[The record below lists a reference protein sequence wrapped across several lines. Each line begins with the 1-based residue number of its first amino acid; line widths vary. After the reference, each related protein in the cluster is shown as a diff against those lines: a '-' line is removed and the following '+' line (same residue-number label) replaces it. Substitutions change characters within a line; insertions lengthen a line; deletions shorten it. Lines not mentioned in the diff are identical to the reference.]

1 MKTNPIKLEKKLK
14 LKFSDQKIFIKSL
27 THKSF
32 DSINNNEKIEFLGDR
47 VLGLIIAKKLLEL
60 YPDEKEGVLDKKF
73 ASLVN
78 KKKCLEIAKK
88 IELEK
93 YILVLNPKN
102 KKIEIEDKIVAD
114 CLEALIGAIY
124 LDKGLNFT
132 EKFILNLWSEHITAS
147 VITQIDAKTKLQ
159 EYSLKIFKVLPIY
172 KLISN
177 TGPRHKPLF
186 KVAVKLKNTKFFTA
200 EGTSKKDAEQNA
212 ASLCLQDIFK
222 KMNWDDSAY
231 LVSKNRYS
239 ENSIIAE
246 VFTENHG
253 KISGIIFGGTSKKI
267 KNYLQ
272 IGNKIYVNYNSKSV
286 TRIGYFKIEILKALT
301 PLYFDQNQKLS
312 CITSAMHLIK
322 LLTAEAQSNKEIFKL
337 IDKFFEILNS
347 ENWIQKYIFWEL
359 ELLKLLGYD
368 LELKTM
374 AEKEIVDSEV
384 NYYVKSSTEKKSI
397 PNFLIDENDM
407 DINLNNL
414 LKGLKL
420 VSDYLEK
427 SILKPNNLN
436 LPTSR
441 THFINLLK

>member
-1 MKTNPIKLEKKLK
+1 
-14 LKFSDQKIFIKSL
+14 
-27 THKSF
+27 
-32 DSINNNEKIEFLGDR
+32 
-47 VLGLIIAKKLLEL
+47 
-60 YPDEKEGVLDKKF
+60 
-73 ASLVN
+73 
-78 KKKCLEIAKK
+78 
-88 IELEK
+88 
-93 YILVLNPKN
+93 
-102 KKIEIEDKIVAD
+102 
-114 CLEALIGAIY
+114 
-124 LDKGLNFT
+124 
-132 EKFILNLWSEHITAS
+132 
-147 VITQIDAKTKLQ
+147 
-159 EYSLKIFKVLPIY
+159 
-172 KLISN
+172 
-177 TGPRHKPLF
+177 
-186 KVAVKLKNTKFFTA
+186 
-200 EGTSKKDAEQNA
+200 
-212 ASLCLQDIFK
+212 
-222 KMNWDDSAY
+222 MNWDDSAY
-231 LVSKNRYS
+231 LISKNRYS

-301 PLYFDQNQKLS
+301 PLYFDKNQKLS

-337 IDKFFEILNS
+337 IDKFFEILTS
-347 ENWIQKYIFWEL
+347 DNWIQKYIFWEL

-368 LELKTM
+368 LELKNI
-374 AEKEIVDSEV
+374 AVKEIINNET
-384 NYYVKSSTEKKSI
+384 NYYVKSSTEKKII
-397 PNFLIDENDM
+397 PNFLIDEK
-407 DINLNNL
+407 NLNVNLKNL

>member
-1 MKTNPIKLEKKLK
+1 
-14 LKFSDQKIFIKSL
+14 
-27 THKSF
+27 
-32 DSINNNEKIEFLGDR
+32 
-47 VLGLIIAKKLLEL
+47 
-60 YPDEKEGVLDKKF
+60 
-73 ASLVN
+73 
-78 KKKCLEIAKK
+78 
-88 IELEK
+88 
-93 YILVLNPKN
+93 
-102 KKIEIEDKIVAD
+102 
-114 CLEALIGAIY
+114 
-124 LDKGLNFT
+124 
-132 EKFILNLWSEHITAS
+132 
-147 VITQIDAKTKLQ
+147 
-159 EYSLKIFKVLPIY
+159 
-172 KLISN
+172 
-177 TGPRHKPLF
+177 
-186 KVAVKLKNTKFFTA
+186 
-200 EGTSKKDAEQNA
+200 
-212 ASLCLQDIFK
+212 
-222 KMNWDDSAY
+222 MNWDDSAY

-301 PLYFDQNQKLS
+301 PLYFDEKQKLS

-337 IDKFFEILNS
+337 IDKFFEILTLD
-347 ENWIQKYIFWEL
+347 NWIQKYIFWEL

-397 PNFLIDENDM
+397 PNFLIDENNIDV
-407 DINLNNL
+407 NLKNL

-436 LPTSR
+436 LPTSM

>member
-1 MKTNPIKLEKKLK
+1 
-14 LKFSDQKIFIKSL
+14 
-27 THKSF
+27 
-32 DSINNNEKIEFLGDR
+32 
-47 VLGLIIAKKLLEL
+47 
-60 YPDEKEGVLDKKF
+60 
-73 ASLVN
+73 
-78 KKKCLEIAKK
+78 
-88 IELEK
+88 
-93 YILVLNPKN
+93 
-102 KKIEIEDKIVAD
+102 
-114 CLEALIGAIY
+114 
-124 LDKGLNFT
+124 
-132 EKFILNLWSEHITAS
+132 
-147 VITQIDAKTKLQ
+147 
-159 EYSLKIFKVLPIY
+159 
-172 KLISN
+172 
-177 TGPRHKPLF
+177 
-186 KVAVKLKNTKFFTA
+186 
-200 EGTSKKDAEQNA
+200 
-212 ASLCLQDIFK
+212 
-222 KMNWDDSAY
+222 MNWDDSAY

-272 IGNKIYVNYNSKSV
+272 IGNKIYVNYNSKST

-301 PLYFDQNQKLS
+301 PLYFDENQKLS

-337 IDKFFEILNS
+337 IDKFFEILTS
-347 ENWIQKYIFWEL
+347 DNWIQKYIFWEL

-368 LELKTM
+368 LELKNM
-374 AEKEIVDSEV
+374 AEKEIIDSEV

-397 PNFLIDENDM
+397 PSFLIDENNM
-407 DINLNNL
+407 DVNLKNL

>member
-1 MKTNPIKLEKKLK
+1 
-14 LKFSDQKIFIKSL
+14 
-27 THKSF
+27 
-32 DSINNNEKIEFLGDR
+32 
-47 VLGLIIAKKLLEL
+47 
-60 YPDEKEGVLDKKF
+60 
-73 ASLVN
+73 
-78 KKKCLEIAKK
+78 
-88 IELEK
+88 
-93 YILVLNPKN
+93 
-102 KKIEIEDKIVAD
+102 
-114 CLEALIGAIY
+114 
-124 LDKGLNFT
+124 
-132 EKFILNLWSEHITAS
+132 
-147 VITQIDAKTKLQ
+147 
-159 EYSLKIFKVLPIY
+159 
-172 KLISN
+172 
-177 TGPRHKPLF
+177 
-186 KVAVKLKNTKFFTA
+186 
-200 EGTSKKDAEQNA
+200 
-212 ASLCLQDIFK
+212 
-222 KMNWDDSAY
+222 MNWDDSAY

-301 PLYFDQNQKLS
+301 PLYFDENQKLS

-337 IDKFFEILNS
+337 IDKFFEILTS
-347 ENWIQKYIFWEL
+347 DNWIQKYIFWEL

-397 PNFLIDENDM
+397 PNFLIDEN
-407 DINLNNL
+407 NLDVNLKNL

>member
-1 MKTNPIKLEKKLK
+1 
-14 LKFSDQKIFIKSL
+14 
-27 THKSF
+27 
-32 DSINNNEKIEFLGDR
+32 
-47 VLGLIIAKKLLEL
+47 
-60 YPDEKEGVLDKKF
+60 
-73 ASLVN
+73 
-78 KKKCLEIAKK
+78 
-88 IELEK
+88 
-93 YILVLNPKN
+93 
-102 KKIEIEDKIVAD
+102 
-114 CLEALIGAIY
+114 
-124 LDKGLNFT
+124 
-132 EKFILNLWSEHITAS
+132 
-147 VITQIDAKTKLQ
+147 
-159 EYSLKIFKVLPIY
+159 
-172 KLISN
+172 
-177 TGPRHKPLF
+177 
-186 KVAVKLKNTKFFTA
+186 
-200 EGTSKKDAEQNA
+200 
-212 ASLCLQDIFK
+212 
-222 KMNWDDSAY
+222 MNWDDSAY

-301 PLYFDQNQKLS
+301 PLYFDENQKLS

-337 IDKFFEILNS
+337 IDRFFEILTS
-347 ENWIQKYIFWEL
+347 DNWIQKYIFWEL
-359 ELLKLLGYD
+359 ELLRLLGYD

-397 PNFLIDENDM
+397 PNFLIDENDI
-407 DINLNNL
+407 DVNLKNL

>member
-1 MKTNPIKLEKKLK
+1 
-14 LKFSDQKIFIKSL
+14 
-27 THKSF
+27 
-32 DSINNNEKIEFLGDR
+32 
-47 VLGLIIAKKLLEL
+47 
-60 YPDEKEGVLDKKF
+60 
-73 ASLVN
+73 
-78 KKKCLEIAKK
+78 
-88 IELEK
+88 
-93 YILVLNPKN
+93 
-102 KKIEIEDKIVAD
+102 
-114 CLEALIGAIY
+114 
-124 LDKGLNFT
+124 
-132 EKFILNLWSEHITAS
+132 
-147 VITQIDAKTKLQ
+147 
-159 EYSLKIFKVLPIY
+159 
-172 KLISN
+172 
-177 TGPRHKPLF
+177 
-186 KVAVKLKNTKFFTA
+186 
-200 EGTSKKDAEQNA
+200 
-212 ASLCLQDIFK
+212 
-222 KMNWDDSAY
+222 MNWDDSAY

-301 PLYFDQNQKLS
+301 PLYFDENQKLS

-337 IDKFFEILNS
+337 IDKFFEILTS
-347 ENWIQKYIFWEL
+347 DNWIQKYIFWEL

-368 LELKTM
+368 LELKNM
-374 AEKEIVDSEV
+374 VEKEIVDSEI
-384 NYYVKSSTEKKSI
+384 NYFVKSSTEKKSI
-397 PNFLIDENDM
+397 PNFLIDENNM
-407 DINLNNL
+407 DVNLKSL

>member
-1 MKTNPIKLEKKLK
+1 
-14 LKFSDQKIFIKSL
+14 
-27 THKSF
+27 
-32 DSINNNEKIEFLGDR
+32 
-47 VLGLIIAKKLLEL
+47 
-60 YPDEKEGVLDKKF
+60 
-73 ASLVN
+73 
-78 KKKCLEIAKK
+78 
-88 IELEK
+88 
-93 YILVLNPKN
+93 
-102 KKIEIEDKIVAD
+102 
-114 CLEALIGAIY
+114 
-124 LDKGLNFT
+124 
-132 EKFILNLWSEHITAS
+132 
-147 VITQIDAKTKLQ
+147 
-159 EYSLKIFKVLPIY
+159 
-172 KLISN
+172 
-177 TGPRHKPLF
+177 
-186 KVAVKLKNTKFFTA
+186 
-200 EGTSKKDAEQNA
+200 
-212 ASLCLQDIFK
+212 
-222 KMNWDDSAY
+222 MNWDDSAY

-301 PLYFDQNQKLS
+301 PLYFDENQKLS

-337 IDKFFEILNS
+337 IDKFFEILTS
-347 ENWIQKYIFWEL
+347 DNWIQKYIFWEL

-368 LELKTM
+368 LELKNM
-374 AEKEIVDSEV
+374 VEKEIVDSEI
-384 NYYVKSSTEKKSI
+384 NYFVKSSTEKKSI
-397 PNFLIDENDM
+397 PNFLIDESNPDV
-407 DINLNNL
+407 NLKNL

>member
-1 MKTNPIKLEKKLK
+1 
-14 LKFSDQKIFIKSL
+14 
-27 THKSF
+27 
-32 DSINNNEKIEFLGDR
+32 
-47 VLGLIIAKKLLEL
+47 
-60 YPDEKEGVLDKKF
+60 
-73 ASLVN
+73 
-78 KKKCLEIAKK
+78 
-88 IELEK
+88 
-93 YILVLNPKN
+93 
-102 KKIEIEDKIVAD
+102 
-114 CLEALIGAIY
+114 
-124 LDKGLNFT
+124 
-132 EKFILNLWSEHITAS
+132 
-147 VITQIDAKTKLQ
+147 
-159 EYSLKIFKVLPIY
+159 
-172 KLISN
+172 
-177 TGPRHKPLF
+177 
-186 KVAVKLKNTKFFTA
+186 
-200 EGTSKKDAEQNA
+200 
-212 ASLCLQDIFK
+212 
-222 KMNWDDSAY
+222 MNWDDSAY
-231 LVSKNRYS
+231 LVSKNKYS

-374 AEKEIVDSEV
+374 AEKEIIDSEV

-397 PNFLIDENDM
+397 PNFLVDENDI
-407 DINLNNL
+407 DVNLKNL